1 MYTLFFVKME
11 EDMKPNFYFLIPL
24 SILICEKIADYL
36 ERKHMTKNLIKKN
49 NQIQVLGMVCSGMS
63 VGGLLI
69 AGIIGGDFFRYMLM
83 FSMPFFGIGLLIL
96 LAYQS
101 WFISYDKQGFCFR
114 SWYFKSQ
121 YYMYNEIKKIERYGT
136 KVTLHMENRKIK
148 MDTEEMK
155 GCTFFLKKIS
165 ESKTKEML

>member
-11 EDMKPNFYFLIPL
+11 KDMKPNFYFLIPL

-49 NQIQVLGMVCSGMS
+49 NQIQGLGLICAFMS
-63 VGGLLI
+63 MIGILI
-69 AGIIGGDFFRYMLM
+69 GCMGGGDLFKYMSITCTPI
-83 FSMPFFGIGLLIL
+83 FCIGLLIL
-96 LAYQS
+96 LAYHA
-101 WFISYDKQGFCFR
+101 WVIVYDKQGFLFR

-136 KVTLHMENRKIK
+136 KVTLYMENRKIT

-165 ESKTKEML
+165 ESKKKEML

>member
-1 MYTLFFVKME
+1 
-11 EDMKPNFYFLIPL
+11 
-24 SILICEKIADYL
+24 
-36 ERKHMTKNLIKKN
+36 
-49 NQIQVLGMVCSGMS
+49 
-63 VGGLLI
+63 
-69 AGIIGGDFFRYMLM
+69 M
-83 FSMPFFGIGLLIL
+83 FSKPFFGIGLLIL
-96 LAYQS
+96 LAYRS
-101 WFISYDKQGFCFR
+101 WFISYDKQGFRFR